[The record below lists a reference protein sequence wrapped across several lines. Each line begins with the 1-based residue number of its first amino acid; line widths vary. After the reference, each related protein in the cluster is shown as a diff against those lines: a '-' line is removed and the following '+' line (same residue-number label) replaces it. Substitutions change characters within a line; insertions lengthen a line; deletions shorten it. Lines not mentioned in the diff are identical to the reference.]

1 MRSKIVAIVILILS
15 IVALFNYYPSLKN
28 YNYIKKGNKNTL
40 AKEFDLGRE
49 NYKKSLDIEKNSRVD
64 SNILKSFYF
73 EKKYDEVVKAPAD
86 EHFLK
91 GNSYAYLGDQDA
103 QNSKSFYEKALAE
116 YKLGMKKSDDINIK
130 KNYELILQK
139 IKESDKKEQNKDNKE
154 NKDQKDKEKNQ
165 DKQDQNNKQEQN
177 KDQQQDQ
184 NNKQEQNK
192 DQQQDQNNKQEQ
204 NKDQNNNTENQSQDQ
219 QKQDERENKNNEQ
232 KQDSQKNSNSDNQND
247 NENKKQN
254 SQPEKDDSKDPQEQ
268 KDNSNGN
275 SGQTEGEMSEKE
287 IKEQEI
293 KAILKRLEGNEKQ
306 SFKNNERMMNINN
319 NNPSNRW

>member
-1 MRSKIVAIVILILS
+1 MRSKIVATVILILS
-15 IVALFNYYPSLKN
+15 IVTLFNYYPSLKN

-86 EHFLK
+86 ENFLK

-177 KDQQQDQ
+177 
-184 NNKQEQNK
+184 
-192 DQQQDQNNKQEQ
+192 
-204 NKDQNNNTENQSQDQ
+204 NNTENQSQNQ
-219 QKQDERENKNNEQ
+219 QKQDEKENKNSEQ

>member
-1 MRSKIVAIVILILS
+1 MRSKIVATVILILS

-86 EHFLK
+86 ENFLK

-165 DKQDQNNKQEQN
+165 DKQDQNNKKDQN

-184 NNKQEQNK
+184 NNKQEQNR
-192 DQQQDQNNKQEQ
+192 
-204 NKDQNNNTENQSQDQ
+204 DQNNNTENQSQNQ
-219 QKQDERENKNNEQ
+219 QKQDEKENKNSEQ
-232 KQDSQKNSNSDNQND
+232 KQDSQKNGDEQKNSNSDNQND

-268 KDNSNGN
+268 KDNSKGN

-306 SFKNNERMMNINN
+306 SFKNNERMLNINN
-319 NNPSNRW
+319 NTPSNRW

>member
-1 MRSKIVAIVILILS
+1 MRSKIVATVILILS

-40 AKEFDLGRE
+40 AKEFNLGRE

-86 EHFLK
+86 ENFLK
-91 GNSYAYLGDQDA
+91 GNSYAYIGDQDA

-165 DKQDQNNKQEQN
+165 DKQDQNNKQDQN

-184 NNKQEQNK
+184 NNKQEQNR
-192 DQQQDQNNKQEQ
+192 
-204 NKDQNNNTENQSQDQ
+204 DQNNNTENQSQNQ
-219 QKQDERENKNNEQ
+219 QKQDEKENKNNEQ
-232 KQDSQKNSNSDNQND
+232 KQDSQKNGDEQKNSNSNNQND

>member
-1 MRSKIVAIVILILS
+1 MRSKIVATVILILS

-86 EHFLK
+86 ENFLK

-139 IKESDKKEQNKDNKE
+139 IKESDKKEQNKDNKK

-184 NNKQEQNK
+184 NNKQEQNR
-192 DQQQDQNNKQEQ
+192 
-204 NKDQNNNTENQSQDQ
+204 DQNNNTENQSQNQ
-219 QKQDERENKNNEQ
+219 QSQDEKENKNNEQ

-275 SGQTEGEMSEKE
+275 SGQTEGEMSKKE

>member
-1 MRSKIVAIVILILS
+1 MRSKIVATVILILS

-86 EHFLK
+86 ENFLK

-184 NNKQEQNK
+184 NNKQEQNR
-192 DQQQDQNNKQEQ
+192 
-204 NKDQNNNTENQSQDQ
+204 DQNNNTENQSQNQ
-219 QKQDERENKNNEQ
+219 QSQDEKENKNNEQ

-275 SGQTEGEMSEKE
+275 SGQTEGEMSKKE

>member
-1 MRSKIVAIVILILS
+1 MRSKIVATVILILS

-86 EHFLK
+86 ENFLK

-177 KDQQQDQ
+177 
-184 NNKQEQNK
+184 
-192 DQQQDQNNKQEQ
+192 
-204 NKDQNNNTENQSQDQ
+204 NNTENQSQNQ
-219 QKQDERENKNNEQ
+219 QKQDEKENKNSEQ

>member
-1 MRSKIVAIVILILS
+1 MRSKIVATVILILS

-40 AKEFDLGRE
+40 AKEFDVGRE
-49 NYKKSLDIEKNSRVD
+49 NYKKSLDIEKNSRVN

-86 EHFLK
+86 ENFLK

-103 QNSKSFYEKALAE
+103 QNSKSFYEKALTE

-139 IKESDKKEQNKDNKE
+139 IKESDKKEQNKDNK
-154 NKDQKDKEKNQ
+154 DQKDKEKNQ
-165 DKQDQNNKQEQN
+165 DKQDQNKNQQQNQNNKQEQN

-184 NNKQEQNK
+184 NNKQEQNR
-192 DQQQDQNNKQEQ
+192 
-204 NKDQNNNTENQSQDQ
+204 DQNNNTENQSQNQ
-219 QKQDERENKNNEQ
+219 QKQDEKENKNSEQ
-232 KQDSQKNSNSDNQND
+232 KQDSQKNGDEQKNSNSDNQNH

>member
-1 MRSKIVAIVILILS
+1 MRSKIVATVILILS
-15 IVALFNYYPSLKN
+15 IIALFNYYPSLKN

-86 EHFLK
+86 ENFLK

-184 NNKQEQNK
+184 NNKQEQNR
-192 DQQQDQNNKQEQ
+192 
-204 NKDQNNNTENQSQDQ
+204 DQNNNTENQSQDQ
-219 QKQDERENKNNEQ
+219 QKQDEK
-232 KQDSQKNSNSDNQND
+232 
-247 NENKKQN
+247 ENKKQN

-268 KDNSNGN
+268 KDNSKGN

>member
-1 MRSKIVAIVILILS
+1 MRSKIVATVILILS

-86 EHFLK
+86 ENFLK

-165 DKQDQNNKQEQN
+165 DKQDQNNKQDQN

-184 NNKQEQNK
+184 NNKQEQNR
-192 DQQQDQNNKQEQ
+192 
-204 NKDQNNNTENQSQDQ
+204 DQNNNTENQSQDK
-219 QKQDERENKNNEQ
+219 QKQDEKENKNSEQ
-232 KQDSQKNSNSDNQND
+232 KQDSQKNGDEQKNSNSDNQND

-268 KDNSNGN
+268 KDNSKGN

>member
-1 MRSKIVAIVILILS
+1 MRSKIVATVILILS

-86 EHFLK
+86 ENFLK

-165 DKQDQNNKQEQN
+165 DKQDQNNKKEQN

-184 NNKQEQNK
+184 NNKQEQNR
-192 DQQQDQNNKQEQ
+192 
-204 NKDQNNNTENQSQDQ
+204 DQNNNTENQSQNQ
-219 QKQDERENKNNEQ
+219 QSQDEKENKNNEQ

-268 KDNSNGN
+268 KDNSKGN

>member
-1 MRSKIVAIVILILS
+1 MRSKIVATVILILS

-86 EHFLK
+86 ENFLK

-103 QNSKSFYEKALAE
+103 QNSKSFYEKALTE

-165 DKQDQNNKQEQN
+165 DKQDQNNKKDQN

-184 NNKQEQNK
+184 NNKQEQNR
-192 DQQQDQNNKQEQ
+192 
-204 NKDQNNNTENQSQDQ
+204 DQNNNTENQSQDK
-219 QKQDERENKNNEQ
+219 QKQDEKENKNSEQ
-232 KQDSQKNSNSDNQND
+232 KQDSQKNGDEQKNSNSDNQND

-275 SGQTEGEMSEKE
+275 SVQTEGEMSEKE

>member
-1 MRSKIVAIVILILS
+1 MRSKIVATVILILS

-86 EHFLK
+86 ENFLK

-184 NNKQEQNK
+184 NNKQEQNR
-192 DQQQDQNNKQEQ
+192 
-204 NKDQNNNTENQSQDQ
+204 DQNNNTENQSQDK
-219 QKQDERENKNNEQ
+219 QKQDEKENKNSEQ

-268 KDNSNGN
+268 KDNSKGN

>member
-1 MRSKIVAIVILILS
+1 MRSKIVATVILILS

-86 EHFLK
+86 ENFLK

-165 DKQDQNNKQEQN
+165 DKQDQNNKKDQN

-184 NNKQEQNK
+184 NNKQEQNR
-192 DQQQDQNNKQEQ
+192 
-204 NKDQNNNTENQSQDQ
+204 DQNNNTENQSQNQ
-219 QKQDERENKNNEQ
+219 QKQDEKENKNSEQ